1 MPRTTLAH
9 RRERAG
15 AQRVR
20 GYSDRYPSAPD
31 RSLHL
36 YSYLLPIARQ
46 YAGVAPGCHAE
57 MAPRRDSKIVGSPHP
72 VAFAAPPETVAI
84 LVALRSVRIAELLR
98 YSHDVS
104 YGSRSAYLQPAC
116 CEAGP
121 SSNSLAS
128 LQLP

>member
-20 GYSDRYPSAPD
+20 GYSDRYPSALD

-36 YSYLLPIARQ
+36 HSYLLPVARQ

-72 VAFAAPPETVAI
+72 VAFAAPPETVAMGGGGGGGG
-84 LVALRSVRIAELLR
+84 RGGGGGCW
-98 YSHDVS
+98 HDVS
-104 YGSRSAYLQPAC
+104 YGSR
-116 CEAGP
+116 
-121 SSNSLAS
+121 
-128 LQLP
+128 